1 MSVFKDLK
9 FECRKCGSHELGHQ
23 KYVKC
28 VTPVS
33 VREDGPMEYGP
44 SEIDEDD
51 YLAPL
56 SGFACKSCGRL
67 IEHCGIRLETEK
79 QLIDYL
85 TMEPFDR
92 QHQQQEYAEI
102 LDAQMYAQELMEK
115 QQAYMAAI
123 DESE

>member
-1 MSVFKDLK
+1 MDYKDLK

-28 VTPVS
+28 VMPVS
-33 VREDGPMEYGP
+33 VKEDGLMEYGP

-67 IEHCGIRLETEK
+67 IEHSGVRLETEK

-85 TMEPFDR
+85 AMEPFSR
-92 QHQQQEYAEI
+92 QRQQQQHQELI
-102 LDAQMYAQELMEK
+102 DAQIYAQEQKEKELADITSLME
-115 QQAYMAAI
+115 
-123 DESE
+123 SE